1 MQVNTTNVFYTNNDT
16 IISEKQK
23 TVKKSVRLTDYGDVL
38 EAVNKGVLTV
48 DGVTLELTE
57 EVRNAIKEA
66 NEQRLKDCEEMNAMN
81 CAIQNANASKQQ
93 GDVIKETMITQ
104 AKALEIA
111 RRISRGGK
119 VPPQDEKLLMDYSDK
134 LYQMAKQASIMAK
147 EHEKYDSLVEED
159 SEKKRVYD
167 TEDGTIDTKYQVQVE
182 VSLGETPMVESVSEV
197 AISGE

>member
-66 NEQRLKDCEEMNAMN
+66 NEQRLKDCEEINAMN